1 MVGVGLISRHF
12 WTNFEMVKH
21 DATFVLRKAVDKL
34 TPEEEKTVVDTYKM
48 LVEMADRVSQRRQAA
63 NNFYLSANTA
73 IIGASAYISAFG
85 KGNANTFIIAVAG
98 VCVCILW
105 QRNIE
110 SYKTLNEAKF
120 KVITQI
126 EKYLPLAP
134 FTSEWAYL
142 DPDKKGIRHRP
153 FHTVEI
159 FVPFIFI
166 GVYTVQS
173 LRAIPWGALLA
184 FIIPFP

>member
-1 MVGVGLISRHF
+1 MGKNRN
-12 WTNFEMVKH
+12 T
-21 DATFVLRKAVDKL
+21 AVLRKPIDKL
-34 TPEEEKTVVDTYKM
+34 TPEEGKTIVDLYKM

-85 KGNANTFIIAVAG
+85 QSDSNIFIIAVAG

-120 KVITQI
+120 KVINQI
-126 EKYLPLAP
+126 EQSLPLTP
-134 FTSEWAYL
+134 FTVEWSYL
-142 DPDKKGIRHRP
+142 DPDKNGTRHRP

-166 GVYTVQS
+166 GVHTVQA
-173 LRAIPWGALLA
+173 LRTVPWGSLMTL
-184 FIIPFP
+184 ISDVIKL